1 MVGNTGGLIYPQG
14 MGNHPS
20 DFFHFLFILI
30 VKSPGTRQK
39 GIKTASHPVVTSRV
53 SFQKVILAFHHL
65 DYFVPIPLSCKVTVE
80 KSFDSLVRA
89 AL

>member
-53 SFQKVILAFHHL
+53 SFQKVILAYIRVHMRVCCLFM
-65 DYFVPIPLSCKVTVE
+65 Y
-80 KSFDSLVRA
+80 
-89 AL
+89 